1 MKNGGAMVT
10 FPYQSDLFKNIK
22 KQKVDAMMLDLDFTI
37 KKYMKNEVIFKG
49 DEYIDSLGIILKG
62 NVLIAKETSG
72 GNKTMI
78 ALLEENSMIGE
89 VMAISN
95 NRISNLVI
103 SSSDNTEIIFI
114 PIKNVYKFNELKDN
128 LIVLLAKKAFYMNK
142 RVYYLQLK
150 SIRGKLS
157 RFLLDLSEGKDS
169 LTFSI
174 PFNRQKMAEYLNV
187 SRPSLSREMAR
198 FKEEGLIDYYKESIK
213 IIDKIGLEKYQE

>member
-1 MKNGGAMVT
+1 MLT
-10 FPYQSDLFKNIK
+10 FPYQSELFKNIK
-22 KQKVDAMMLDLDFTI
+22 KQKVDAMMNDLDFTI

-78 ALLEENSMIGE
+78 ALLDENSMIGE

-103 SSSDNTEIIFI
+103 SSSDDTEIMFI
-114 PIKNVYKFNELKDN
+114 PIRNIYKFNELKDN

-157 RFLLDLSEGKDS
+157 RFLLDISEGRDS

-198 FKEEGLIDYYKESIK
+198 FKNEGLIDYYKESIK
-213 IIDKIGLEKYQE
+213 IIDKTGLEKYQE

>member
-1 MKNGGAMVT
+1 MT
-10 FPYQSDLFKNIK
+10 FPYHSELFKNIK
-22 KQKVDAMMLDLDFTI
+22 KQKVDLMIPELDFTI
-37 KKYMKNEVIFKG
+37 KGYIKNEIIFKG

-62 NVLIAKETSG
+62 KVLIAKETSG

-78 ALLEENSMIGE
+78 ALLDENSMIGE

-95 NRISNLVI
+95 NKISNLVI
-103 SSSDNTEIIFI
+103 SSSDDTEIMFI
-114 PIKNVYKFNELKDN
+114 PIRNIFKFNELKDN

-157 RFLLDLSEGKDS
+157 RFLLDVSEGKDS
-169 LTFSI
+169 MTFSI

-213 IIDKIGLEKYQE
+213 IVDKAGLEKYQE

>member
-1 MKNGGAMVT
+1 MT

-22 KQKVDAMMLDLDFTI
+22 KIRVDAMIIDLDFTI
-37 KKYMKNEVIFKG
+37 KQYKKNEIIFKG
-49 DEYIDSLGIILKG
+49 DEYIDSLGIIIKG
-62 NVLIAKETSG
+62 KVLIAKETSG

-78 ALLEENSMIGE
+78 ALLEENGMIGE
-89 VMAISN
+89 VMAISKN
-95 NRISNLVI
+95 KISNLVI
-103 SSSDNTEIIFI
+103 SSSDNTEIMFI
-114 PIKNVYKFNELKDN
+114 PIRNIFKFNELKDN

-157 RFLLDLSEGKDS
+157 RFLLDISEGKDS
-169 LTFSI
+169 MTFSI

-198 FKEEGLIDYYKESIK
+198 FKDEGLIDYYKESIK
-213 IIDKIGLEKYQE
+213 IINKSGLEKYQE

>member
-1 MKNGGAMVT
+1 MTV
-10 FPYQSDLFKNIK
+10 PYQSDLFKNIK
-22 KQKVDAMMLDLDFTI
+22 KSKVDKMMLELNYTT
-37 KKYMKNEVIFKG
+37 KKYMKNEIIFKG
-49 DEYIDSLGIILKG
+49 DEYIDSLGIIIKG
-62 NVLIAKETSG
+62 KVLIAKETSG

-95 NRISNLVI
+95 NKISNLVI
-103 SSSDNTEIIFI
+103 SNSDETEIIFI
-114 PIKNVYKFNELKDN
+114 PIRNIYKFNDLKDN

-157 RFLLDLSEGKDS
+157 RFLLDISEGKDS

-213 IIDKIGLEKYQE
+213 IVNKTGLEKYQE

>member
-1 MKNGGAMVT
+1 MT

-22 KQKVDAMMLDLDFTI
+22 KNRVDVMINDLDITI
-37 KKYMKNEVIFKG
+37 KKYKKNEIIFKG
-49 DEYIDSLGIILKG
+49 DEYIDSLGIIIKG
-62 NVLIAKETSG
+62 KVLIAKETSG

-89 VMAISN
+89 VMAISKN
-95 NRISNLVI
+95 KISNLVI
-103 SSSDNTEIIFI
+103 SSSDDTEIMFI
-114 PIKNVYKFNELKDN
+114 PIRNILKFNELKDN

-157 RFLLDLSEGKDS
+157 RFLLDISEGNDS
-169 LTFSI
+169 MTFSI

-198 FKEEGLIDYYKESIK
+198 FKDEGLIDYYKESIK
-213 IIDKIGLEKYQE
+213 IINKIGLEKYQE

>member
-1 MKNGGAMVT
+1 MT

-22 KQKVDAMMLDLDFTI
+22 KNRVDVMINDLDFTI
-37 KKYMKNEVIFKG
+37 KKYKKNEIIFKG
-49 DEYIDSLGIILKG
+49 DEYIDSLGIIIKG
-62 NVLIAKETSG
+62 KVLIAKETSG

-89 VMAISN
+89 VMAISKN
-95 NRISNLVI
+95 KISNLVI
-103 SSSDNTEIIFI
+103 SSSDDTEIMFI
-114 PIKNVYKFNELKDN
+114 PIRNILKFNELKDN

-157 RFLLDLSEGKDS
+157 RFLLDISEGNDS
-169 LTFSI
+169 MTFSI

-198 FKEEGLIDYYKESIK
+198 FKDEGLIDYYKESIK
-213 IIDKIGLEKYQE
+213 IINKIGLEKYQE

>member
-1 MKNGGAMVT
+1 MT

-22 KQKVDAMMLDLDFTI
+22 KNRVDAMIIDLDFTI
-37 KKYMKNEVIFKG
+37 KQYKKNEIIFKG
-49 DEYIDSLGIILKG
+49 DEYIDSLGIIIKG
-62 NVLIAKETSG
+62 KVLIAKETSG

-78 ALLEENSMIGE
+78 ALLEENGMIGE
-89 VMAISN
+89 VMAISKN
-95 NRISNLVI
+95 KISNLVI
-103 SSSDNTEIIFI
+103 SSSDNTEIMFI
-114 PIKNVYKFNELKDN
+114 PIRNIFKFNELKDN

-157 RFLLDLSEGKDS
+157 RFLLDISEGKDS
-169 LTFSI
+169 MTFSI

-198 FKEEGLIDYYKESIK
+198 FKDEGLIDYYKESIK
-213 IIDKIGLEKYQE
+213 IINKSGLEKYQE

>member
-1 MKNGGAMVT
+1 MT

-22 KQKVDAMMLDLDFTI
+22 KIRVDAMIIDLDFTI
-37 KKYMKNEVIFKG
+37 KQYKKNEIIFKG
-49 DEYIDSLGIILKG
+49 DEYIDSLGIIIKG
-62 NVLIAKETSG
+62 KVLIAKETSG

-78 ALLEENSMIGE
+78 ALLEENGMIGE
-89 VMAISN
+89 VMAISKN
-95 NRISNLVI
+95 KISNLVI
-103 SSSDNTEIIFI
+103 SSSDNTEIMFI
-114 PIKNVYKFNELKDN
+114 PIRNIFKFNELKDN

-157 RFLLDLSEGKDS
+157 RFLLDISEGKDS
-169 LTFSI
+169 MTFSI

-198 FKEEGLIDYYKESIK
+198 FKAEGLIDYYKESIK
-213 IIDKIGLEKYQE
+213 IINKSGLEKYQE

>member
-1 MKNGGAMVT
+1 MIN
-10 FPYQSDLFKNIK
+10 D
-22 KQKVDAMMLDLDFTI
+22 LDLNV

-62 NVLIAKETSG
+62 RVLIAKETSG

-95 NRISNLVI
+95 NKISNLVI
-103 SSSDNTEIIFI
+103 SSSDDTEIMFI
-114 PIKNVYKFNELKDN
+114 PIRNIFKFNELKDN

-157 RFLLDLSEGKDS
+157 RFLLDVSEGKDS
-169 LTFSI
+169 MTFSI

-198 FKEEGLIDYYKESIK
+198 FKDEGLIDYYKESIK
-213 IIDKIGLEKYQE
+213 IINKSGLEKYQE

>member
-1 MKNGGAMVT
+1 MT

-22 KQKVDAMMLDLDFTI
+22 KQKVDTMIPDLDVTI
-37 KKYMKNEVIFKG
+37 KKYTKNEIIFKG

-62 NVLIAKETSG
+62 KVLIAKETSG

-78 ALLEENSMIGE
+78 ALLDENSMIGE

-95 NRISNLVI
+95 NKISNLVI
-103 SSSDNTEIIFI
+103 SSSDHTEIMFI
-114 PIKNVYKFNELKDN
+114 PVRNIYKFNELKDN

-157 RFLLDLSEGKDS
+157 RFLLDISDGKDS
-169 LTFSI
+169 MTFSI

-198 FKEEGLIDYYKESIK
+198 FKDEGLIDYYKESIK

>member
-1 MKNGGAMVT
+1 MT
-10 FPYQSDLFKNIK
+10 FPYYSDLFKNIK
-22 KQKVDAMMLDLDFTI
+22 KQKVDLMIPELDYTI

-49 DEYIDSLGIILKG
+49 DEYIDSLGIIIRGK
-62 NVLIAKETSG
+62 VLIAKETSG

-78 ALLEENSMIGE
+78 ALLEQNDMIGE

-95 NRISNLVI
+95 NKISNLVI
-103 SSSDNTEIIFI
+103 SSTDDTEIMFI
-114 PIKNVYKFNELKDN
+114 PIKNLYKFDQIKDN
-128 LIVLLAKKAFYMNK
+128 LIVLLAQKAFYMNK

-157 RFLLDLSEGKDS
+157 RFLLDVSEGKDS
-169 LTFSI
+169 MTFSI

-213 IIDKIGLEKYQE
+213 IVNKSGLEKYQE

>member
-1 MKNGGAMVT
+1 MT

-22 KQKVDAMMLDLDFTI
+22 KNKVDTMINDLGFNI
-37 KKYMKNEVIFKG
+37 KMYKKNEIIFKG

-62 NVLIAKETSG
+62 KVLIAKETSG

-95 NRISNLVI
+95 NKISNLVI
-103 SSSDNTEIIFI
+103 SSSDDTEIMFI
-114 PIKNVYKFNELKDN
+114 PVRNIYKFNELKDN

-157 RFLLDLSEGKDS
+157 RFLLDISDGKDS
-169 LTFSI
+169 MTFSI

-198 FKEEGLIDYYKESIK
+198 FKDEGLIDYYKESIK

>member
-1 MKNGGAMVT
+1 MI
-10 FPYQSDLFKNIK
+10 P
-22 KQKVDAMMLDLDFTI
+22 DLDFTI
-37 KKYMKNEVIFKG
+37 KKYIKNEIIFKG
-49 DEYIDSLGIILKG
+49 DEYIQSLGIIIKG
-62 NVLIAKETSG
+62 KVLIAKETSA

-95 NRISNLVI
+95 NRVSNLVI
-103 SSSDNTEIIFI
+103 SSSDDTEIMFI
-114 PIKNVYKFNELKDN
+114 PIRNIYKFDELKNN

-142 RVYYLQLK
+142 RVYYLQIK

-157 RFLLDLSEGKDS
+157 RFLLDISEDKNS
-169 LTFSI
+169 LTFTI
-174 PFNRQKMAEYLNV
+174 PYNRQKMAEYLNV

-213 IIDKIGLEKYQE
+213 IVNKKGLEKYQE

>member
-1 MKNGGAMVT
+1 MT

-22 KQKVDAMMLDLDFTI
+22 NQKVDTMIPDLDVTI
-37 KKYMKNEVIFKG
+37 KKYTKNEIIFKG

-62 NVLIAKETSG
+62 KVLIAKETSG

-78 ALLEENSMIGE
+78 ALLDENSMIGE

-95 NRISNLVI
+95 NKISNLVI
-103 SSSDNTEIIFI
+103 SSSDHTEIMFI
-114 PIKNVYKFNELKDN
+114 PVRNIYKFNELKDN

-157 RFLLDLSEGKDS
+157 RFLLDISDGKDS
-169 LTFSI
+169 MTFSI

-198 FKEEGLIDYYKESIK
+198 FKDEGLIDYYKESIK